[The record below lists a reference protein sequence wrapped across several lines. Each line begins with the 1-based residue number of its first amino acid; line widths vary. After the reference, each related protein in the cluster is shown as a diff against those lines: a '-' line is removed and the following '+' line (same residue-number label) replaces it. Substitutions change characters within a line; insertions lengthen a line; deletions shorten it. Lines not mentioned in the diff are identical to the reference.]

1 MLLIFINYKIAEEIM
16 NNDLL
21 IGKPLPNFELQTSN
35 NNLLKTIDLKGKL
48 KLIFI
53 YPKNDTSGCTKE
65 NILFSE
71 NIKEF
76 DKLKINLFGLSKDS
90 VESHIK
96 FIKKYNLEIE
106 LISDPDIK
114 LIKDLGSWVKKSMY
128 GKEYMGVERST
139 FLIDQ
144 NNKIVEIWR
153 KVKVNGHVEK
163 VLNSCKNLIN

>member
-1 MLLIFINYKIAEEIM
+1 MLLNLINYKISEEIM

-35 NNLLKTIDLKGKL
+35 NKLLKAIDLMGKL

-96 FIKKYNLEIE
+96 FIKKYNLKIE

-114 LIKDLGSWVKKSMY
+114 LIEDLGSWVKKSMY

-163 VLNSCKNLIN
+163 VLNSCKNLVN

>member
-1 MLLIFINYKIAEEIM
+1 MLLNLINYKIAEEIM

-71 NIKEF
+71 NINEF

>member
-1 MLLIFINYKIAEEIM
+1 M

-35 NNLLKTIDLKGKL
+35 NNLLKAIDLKGKL

-76 DKLKINLFGLSKDS
+76 DKLKIYLFGLSKDT

-96 FIKKYNLEIE
+96 FIKKHNLKIE
-106 LISDPDIK
+106 LISDPDIR
-114 LIKDLGSWVKKSMY
+114 LITELGSWVKKSMY

-139 FLIDQ
+139 FFIDQ
-144 NNKIVEIWR
+144 NNKIVETWR

-163 VLNSCKNLIN
+163 VLNSCINLIN

>member
-1 MLLIFINYKIAEEIM
+1 MLLNLINYKIKEEIM

-35 NNLLKTIDLKGKL
+35 NKLLKAIDLRGKL

-96 FIKKYNLEIE
+96 FIKKYNLKIE
-106 LISDPDIK
+106 LISDPNIK

>member
-1 MLLIFINYKIAEEIM
+1 MLLNFINYKIAEEIM

-35 NNLLKTIDLKGKL
+35 NKLLKAIDLRGKL

-71 NIKEF
+71 NINEF

-128 GKEYMGVERST
+128 GKQYMGVERST

>member
-1 MLLIFINYKIAEEIM
+1 M

-35 NNLLKTIDLKGKL
+35 NKLLKAIDLKGKL

>member
-1 MLLIFINYKIAEEIM
+1 M
-16 NNDLL
+16 NENFLV
-21 IGKPLPNFELQTSN
+21 GKKLPNFN
-35 NNLLKTIDLKGKL
+35 LKTTKRDTLSDTNLIGNRNI
-48 KLIFI
+48 IFI
-53 YPKNDTSGCTKE
+53 YPKNDTSSCTKE
-65 NILFSE
+65 NVTFSE

-76 DKLKINLFGLSKDS
+76 ERLKINVFGLSKDS
-90 VESHIK
+90 IESHLK
-96 FIKKYNLEIE
+96 FTKKYKLEVE
-106 LISDPDIK
+106 LISDPDIF
-114 LIKDLGSWVKKSMY
+114 LITQLGSWVKKSMY

>member
-1 MLLIFINYKIAEEIM
+1 M

-35 NNLLKTIDLKGKL
+35 NNLLKAIDLKGKL

>member
-1 MLLIFINYKIAEEIM
+1 MLLNLINYKIAEEIM

-35 NNLLKTIDLKGKL
+35 NKLLKAIDLKGKL

-65 NILFSE
+65 NILFSQ

-144 NNKIVEIWR
+144 NNKIVETWR

>member
-1 MLLIFINYKIAEEIM
+1 M
-16 NNDLL
+16 
-21 IGKPLPNFELQTSN
+21 
-35 NNLLKTIDLKGKL
+35 
-48 KLIFI
+48 
-53 YPKNDTSGCTKE
+53 
-65 NILFSE
+65 
-71 NIKEF
+71 
-76 DKLKINLFGLSKDS
+76 
-90 VESHIK
+90 ESHIK

-163 VLNSCKNLIN
+163 VLNSCKNRIN

>member
-1 MLLIFINYKIAEEIM
+1 MLLNLINYKITGEIM

-35 NNLLKTIDLKGKL
+35 NKLLKAIDLRGKL

-71 NIKEF
+71 NINEF

-144 NNKIVEIWR
+144 NNKILEIWR

>member
-1 MLLIFINYKIAEEIM
+1 M

-35 NNLLKTIDLKGKL
+35 NKLLKAIDLMGKL

-163 VLNSCKNLIN
+163 VLNSCKNLIH

>member
-1 MLLIFINYKIAEEIM
+1 MLLNLINYKITEEIM

-21 IGKPLPNFELQTSN
+21 LGKPLPNFELQTSN
-35 NNLLKTIDLKGKL
+35 NNLLKDTDLKGKL

-71 NIKEF
+71 NINEF
-76 DKLKINLFGLSKDS
+76 NKLKIYVLGLSKDT

-96 FIKKYNLEIE
+96 FIKKHNLKTE

-114 LIKDLGSWVKKSMY
+114 LIKALGSWVKKSMY

-139 FLIDQ
+139 FLVDQ
-144 NNKIVEIWR
+144 NNKILETWR

-163 VLNSCKNLIN
+163 VINSCKKLFD

>member
-1 MLLIFINYKIAEEIM
+1 MLLNLINYKITEEEM
-16 NNDLL
+16 YNDLL
-21 IGKPLPNFELQTSN
+21 IGKPLPNFELQTSKN
-35 NNLLKTIDLKGKL
+35 KLLKAIDLKGKL

-71 NIKEF
+71 NINEF
-76 DKLKINLFGLSKDS
+76 NKLKIYVLGLSKDT

-96 FIKKYNLEIE
+96 FIKKHNLKTE

-114 LIKDLGSWVKKSMY
+114 LIKALGSWVKKSMY

-139 FLIDQ
+139 FLVDQ
-144 NNKIVEIWR
+144 NNKILETWR

-163 VLNSCKNLIN
+163 VINSCKKLFD

>member
-1 MLLIFINYKIAEEIM
+1 MLLNLINYKIAEEIM

-21 IGKPLPNFELQTSN
+21 IGKPLPNFELQTSSN
-35 NNLLKTIDLKGKL
+35 KLLKAIDLKGKL

>member
-1 MLLIFINYKIAEEIM
+1 M

-35 NNLLKTIDLKGKL
+35 NKLLKAIDLRGKL

-144 NNKIVEIWR
+144 NNKILEIWR

>member
-1 MLLIFINYKIAEEIM
+1 MLLNLINYKISEEIM

-21 IGKPLPNFELQTSN
+21 VGKPLPNFELQTSN
-35 NNLLKTIDLKGKL
+35 NNLLKAIDLMGKL

>member
-1 MLLIFINYKIAEEIM
+1 MLLNLINYKIIEETM

-21 IGKPLPNFELQTSN
+21 IGKPLPHFELQTSN
-35 NNLLKTIDLKGKL
+35 NIILKDTDLNGKL

-76 DKLKINLFGLSKDS
+76 DKLKVDLFGLSKDT

-96 FIKKYNLEIE
+96 FIKKHNLKIE

-114 LIKDLGSWVKKSMY
+114 LITELGSWVKKSMY

-139 FLIDQ
+139 FLVDQ
-144 NNKIVEIWR
+144 NNIIIETWR

-163 VLNSCKNLIN
+163 VLNSCKDLLV

>member
-1 MLLIFINYKIAEEIM
+1 MLLNLINYKIAEEIM

-35 NNLLKTIDLKGKL
+35 NKLLKAIDLKGKL

-96 FIKKYNLEIE
+96 
-106 LISDPDIK
+106 

-153 KVKVNGHVEK
+153 KVKVSGHVEK

>member
-1 MLLIFINYKIAEEIM
+1 MLLNLINYKIIEETM

-21 IGKPLPNFELQTSN
+21 IGKPLPHFELQTSN
-35 NNLLKTIDLKGKL
+35 NIILKDTDLNGKL

-76 DKLKINLFGLSKDS
+76 DKLKVDLFGLSKDT
-90 VESHIK
+90 VESHNK
-96 FIKKYNLEIE
+96 FIKKHNLKIE

-114 LIKDLGSWVKKSMY
+114 LITELGSWVKKSMY

-139 FLIDQ
+139 FLVDQ
-144 NNKIVEIWR
+144 NNIIIETWR

-163 VLNSCKNLIN
+163 VLNSCKDLLV

>member
-1 MLLIFINYKIAEEIM
+1 M

-35 NNLLKTIDLKGKL
+35 NKLLKAIDLKGKL

-76 DKLKINLFGLSKDS
+76 DRLKINLFGLSKDS

-144 NNKIVEIWR
+144 NNKILEIWR

>member
-35 NNLLKTIDLKGKL
+35 NKLLKTIDLKGKL

-96 FIKKYNLEIE
+96 FIKKYNLKIE

>member
-1 MLLIFINYKIAEEIM
+1 MLLEFINYKIIEETM

-35 NNLLKTIDLKGKL
+35 NIILKDTDLNGKL

-114 LIKDLGSWVKKSMY
+114 LITELGSWVKKSMY

-163 VLNSCKNLIN
+163 VLNSCKNLVN

>member
-1 MLLIFINYKIAEEIM
+1 MPDDFLL
-16 NNDLL
+16 
-21 IGKPLPNFELQTSN
+21 GKQLPNFSLQTSN
-35 NNLLKTIDLKGKL
+35 NSFLSNDNLKGKL
-48 KLIFI
+48 KVIFI

-76 DKLKINLFGLSKDS
+76 EKSTINLFGLSKDS

-96 FIKKYNLEIE
+96 FIKKYNLKIE
-106 LISDPDIK
+106 LISDPDIE
-114 LIKDLGSWVKKSMY
+114 LITELGSWVKKSMY

-139 FLIDQ
+139 FFIDE
-144 NNKIVEIWR
+144 NNIIVEIWR

-163 VLNSCKNLIN
+163 VLKTCKKILD

>member
-1 MLLIFINYKIAEEIM
+1 MLLNLINYKITGEIM

-35 NNLLKTIDLKGKL
+35 NKLLKAIDLKGKL

>member
-1 MLLIFINYKIAEEIM
+1 MLLILINYKIAEEIM

-35 NNLLKTIDLKGKL
+35 NKLLKAIDLRGKL

>member
-1 MLLIFINYKIAEEIM
+1 MLLNLINYKIAEEIM

-35 NNLLKTIDLKGKL
+35 NKLLKAIDLKGKL

-76 DKLKINLFGLSKDS
+76 DKLKINLFGLSKDT
-90 VESHIK
+90 VESHRK
-96 FIKKYNLEIE
+96 FIKKYNLKIE
-106 LISDPDIK
+106 LISDPNIK

>member
-1 MLLIFINYKIAEEIM
+1 MLLNLINYKIAEEIM

-35 NNLLKTIDLKGKL
+35 NKLLKAIDLKGKL
-48 KLIFI
+48 ELIFI

>member
-1 MLLIFINYKIAEEIM
+1 M

-76 DKLKINLFGLSKDS
+76 DKLKINLFGLSKDT
-90 VESHIK
+90 VESHRK
-96 FIKKYNLEIE
+96 FIKKYNLKIE
-106 LISDPDIK
+106 LISDPNIK

-144 NNKIVEIWR
+144 NNKIIEIWR

>member
-1 MLLIFINYKIAEEIM
+1 MLLNLINYKIAEEIM

-35 NNLLKTIDLKGKL
+35 NNLLKAIDLKGKL

-76 DKLKINLFGLSKDS
+76 DKLKIKLFGLSKDS

>member
-35 NNLLKTIDLKGKL
+35 NKLLKAIDLKGRL

-96 FIKKYNLEIE
+96 FIKKYNLKIE